1 MRVQDVLASAVRNS
15 FRNKLRTTL
24 TVVAI
29 FIGAFTLT
37 ITSAIGAGV
46 SDYINT
52 QVTAI
57 GTPGIFTISKAT
69 QVGIVSTGPAT
80 YDPNAAVSSGG
91 SVIGP
96 NGPTGLNGGTPALSK
111 ADLAT
116 IAATPGITA
125 VNPLIAV
132 SPDYIQY
139 ANNGTYKLRVNT
151 NAAISK
157 ASLAAGNQLNNSTN
171 DLQLLIPNT
180 YLENLGYKDAAS
192 AAGSTVTIGI
202 KDYQRVAHTVTA
214 TVVGVQNDT
223 LLGSG
228 AELNTALLNEL
239 DTIQNTGKP
248 ATTAEGYSAAT
259 ANFDPAMN
267 TTDVKALQKTLADA
281 GYSAKTVADQIG
293 TFQAVIDGI
302 VGVLN
307 AFAGIALLAAGFG
320 IINTL
325 LMSVQER
332 TREIGLMKAM
342 GMGSGAIYALF
353 SLEAV
358 FIGFL
363 GSAIGALV
371 AIGIG
376 TPLSSVLSKTVLS
389 GLPGLNILQ
398 FTPASIAIIMAI
410 VMFIAFIA
418 GTLPASKAARQ
429 NPIDAL
435 RYE

>member
-1 MRVQDVLASAVRNS
+1 MKFLDILTSTVRNS
-15 FRNKLRTTL
+15 FRNKVRTSL

-37 ITSAIGAGV
+37 ITSAIGTGV
-46 SDYINT
+46 SEYIDT
-52 QVTAI
+52 QVTSV
-57 GTPGIFTISKAT
+57 GLPGVFTIAKA
-69 QVGIVSTGPAT
+69 QDVAVGSTGPAT
-80 YDPNAAVSSGG
+80 YDPNKVVASG

-96 NGPTGLNGGTPALSK
+96 NGPTGLNGAAAALTQDDLDTILGTK
-111 ADLAT
+111 
-116 IAATPGITA
+116 GILT
-125 VNPLIAV
+125 VDPLV
-132 SPDYIQY
+132 QVRPDFIEY
-139 ANNGTYKLRVNT
+139 GTSGKFEITVNT
-151 NAAISK
+151 NAATAK
-157 ASLAAGNQLNNSTN
+157 ADLSAGNQLNATTS
-171 DLQLLIPNT
+171 DYELLIPTT
-180 YLENLGYKDAAS
+180 YLENLGYNNAAE
-192 AAGSTVTIGI
+192 AAGSAVTIGI
-202 KDYQRVAHTVTA
+202 SDFLGEQHVIDA
-214 TVVGVQNDT
+214 TVVGVQNES
-223 LLGSG
+223 LFGSG
-228 AELNTALLNEL
+228 AALNPALVEEL
-239 DTIQNTGKP
+239 DALQNTGKP
-248 ATTAEGYSAAT
+248 ASQETGYGAAT
-259 ANFDPAMN
+259 ATFDPA
-267 TTDVKALQKTLADA
+267 TSDADVIALQTTLADE
-281 GYSAKTVADQIG
+281 GFSARTVADQIG

-302 VGVLN
+302 IGVLN
-307 AFAGIALLAAGFG
+307 AFAGIALIAAGFG

-342 GMGSGAIYALF
+342 GMSSGQIYALF

-376 TPLSSVLSKTVLS
+376 TPLSSVLSETALS

-398 FTPASIAIIMAI
+398 FAPASIAIILGI

-429 NPIDAL
+429 NPIEAL

>member
-1 MRVQDVLASAVRNS
+1 MRIQDVVASAVRNS

-37 ITSAIGAGV
+37 ITSAIGTGV
-46 SDYINT
+46 SDYIDT
-52 QVTAI
+52 QVTSV
-57 GTPGIFTISKAT
+57 GLPGVLTIAKA
-69 QVGIVSTGPAT
+69 QDVAVGSTGPAT
-80 YDPNAAVSSGG
+80 YDPNKVVASG

-96 NGPTGLNGGTPALSK
+96 NGPTGLRGSAAALTPE
-111 ADLAT
+111 DLAT
-116 IAATPGITA
+116 IAATPGILT
-125 VNPLIAV
+125 VDPLV
-132 SPDYIQY
+132 QVRPDYIEF
-139 ANNGTYKLRVNT
+139 GTKGKYELAVNS
-151 NAAISK
+151 NSAIAK
-157 ASLAAGNQLNNSTN
+157 ADLASGQQLNKTTA
-171 DLQLLIPNT
+171 DYELLIPTT
-180 YLENLGYKDAAS
+180 YLDNLGYKSAAE
-192 AAGSTVTIGI
+192 AAGSTVSIGVT
-202 KDYQRVAHTVTA
+202 DLLGEAHVVTA
-214 TVVGVQNDT
+214 TVMGVQNET
-223 LLGSG
+223 LFG
-228 AELNTALLNEL
+228 AGAALNPALVTELNTL
-239 DTIQNTGKP
+239 QNVGKP
-248 ATTAEGYSAAT
+248 ANQETGYAAAT
-259 ANFDPAMN
+259 ATFDPQTSEAE
-267 TTDVKALQKTLADA
+267 VVALQSTLADA
-281 GYSAKTVADQIG
+281 GFSARTVADQIG

-376 TPLSSVLSKTVLS
+376 TPLSSLLSETALS

-398 FTPASIAIIMAI
+398 FAPASIAVIMGI

-429 NPIDAL
+429 NPIEAL

>member
-1 MRVQDVLASAVRNS
+1 MRTPDILASAVRNS
-15 FRNKLRTTL
+15 FRNKVRTSL

-37 ITSAIGAGV
+37 ITSAIGTGV
-46 SDYINT
+46 SDYIDT
-52 QVTAI
+52 QVTSV
-57 GTPGIFTISKAT
+57 GLPGVFTIAKA
-69 QVGIVSTGPAT
+69 QDVAVGSTGPAT
-80 YDPNAAVSSGG
+80 YDPNKATADG

-96 NGPTGLNGGTPALSK
+96 NGPTGLSGSSAALTKEDLTTITDTDGILTVDPLVQVRPDYIEFADNGKYELTVNSNSAIAK
-111 ADLAT
+111 ADLA
-116 IAATPGITA
+116 AGSQ
-125 VNPLIAV
+125 L
-132 SPDYIQY
+132 
-139 ANNGTYKLRVNT
+139 NGTTEEY
-151 NAAISK
+151 
-157 ASLAAGNQLNNSTN
+157 
-171 DLQLLIPNT
+171 QLLIPTT
-180 YLENLGYKDAAS
+180 YLENLGFGDATE
-192 AAGSTVTIGI
+192 AAGASVNIGI
-202 KDYQRVAHTVTA
+202 SDFLGESHVVTA
-214 TVVGVQNDT
+214 TIVGVQNET
-223 LLGSG
+223 LFGGG
-228 AELNTALLNEL
+228 AAMNPALVAEL
-239 DTIQNTGKP
+239 DTLQNIGKP
-248 ATTAEGYSAAT
+248 STANSGYAAAT
-259 ANFDPAMN
+259 ATFDPEMSE
-267 TTDVKALQKTLADA
+267 TDVLALQNALADEGFA
-281 GYSAKTVADQIG
+281 ARTVADQIG

-302 VGVLN
+302 IGVLN
-307 AFAGIALLAAGFG
+307 AFAVIALIAAGFG

-376 TPLSSVLSKTVLS
+376 TPLSAVLADTALS

-398 FTPASIAIIMAI
+398 FAPASIAIIMAI
-410 VMFIAFIA
+410 VMAIAFIA

-429 NPIDAL
+429 NPIEAL

>member
-1 MRVQDVLASAVRNS
+1 MRIQDVVASAVRNS

-24 TVVAI
+24 TVIAI

-37 ITSAIGAGV
+37 ITSAIGTGV

-69 QVGIVSTGPAT
+69 TPGIVSTGPAT
-80 YDPNAAVSSGG
+80 YDPNAAVSSG

-96 NGPTGLNGGTPALSK
+96 NGPTGLNGSLSALSK
-111 ADLAT
+111 EDLAT
-116 IAATPGITA
+116 IAAVPGITT

-132 SPDYIQY
+132 TPDYIQY

-157 ASLAAGNQLNNSTN
+157 ASLAAGAQLDNSTA
-171 DLQLLIPNT
+171 DYQLLIPNT
-180 YLENLGYKDAAS
+180 YLENLGYADAAS
-192 AAGSTVTIGI
+192 AAGSTVSIGI

-239 DTIQNTGKP
+239 DSIQNSGKP
-248 ATTAEGYSAAT
+248 ATTTEGYAAAT
-259 ANFDPAMN
+259 ANFDPALG
-267 TTDVKALQKTLADA
+267 TTEVQALQKTLADS

-376 TPLSSVLSKTVLS
+376 TPLSSFLSTTVLS

-398 FTPASIAIIMAI
+398 FAPASIATIMGI
-410 VMFIAFIA
+410 VMFIAFVA

-429 NPIDAL
+429 NPIEAL